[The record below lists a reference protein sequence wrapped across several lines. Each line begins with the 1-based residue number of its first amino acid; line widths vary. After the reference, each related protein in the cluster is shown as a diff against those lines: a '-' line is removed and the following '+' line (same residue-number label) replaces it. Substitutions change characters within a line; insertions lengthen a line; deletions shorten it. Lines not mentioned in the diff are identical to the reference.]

1 MNRRHVDGIRD
12 VRSRALAGHH
22 LLVVA
27 AGYSGHRGRQAA
39 AVLVDVFSVGIRY
52 GQRALA
58 IGIHKHIIGPFP
70 DLNLNGRI
78 PFIRRI
84 GLVRQLNVKHHALTA
99 FLHIVSRDLNR
110 RRIAVITHHHVYRR
124 VISHKMLK
132 VARTLGLRHI
142 RNLVAYGLIPLHV
155 GFVFAGRHRL
165 RASAA
170 RSAGNGDRLSI
181 LQRNSN
187 IPALVY
193 SPVTVLIYQ
202 RSRVGDRAAFRHIF
216 GRNTQLDR
224 RRFLHTHMDRSG
236 AGHVAVRV
244 LARERERIVSGFD
257 LLRFSRLD
265 DIAVRTV
272 FSTGHR
278 QFTEHRA
285 HRCRVAVFG
294 KLDLNGR
301 SVIDLNRQ
309 RFVACFPVRT
319 VIQFKAAADV
329 YVRRYGFVAFIAVF
343 EPDVADHRPVVMHR
357 HRQQSGRR
365 IAGSIRHHNVDVV
378 RKRVIFADALTRV
391 SLLSGQSITV
401 LNIPLTGLVI
411 LRGSRHR
418 HSDAVHRQCC
428 VVGKPLRCEIFAVD
442 QAHGNVW
449 CVRP

>member
-1 MNRRHVDGIRD
+1 
-12 VRSRALAGHH
+12 
-22 LLVVA
+22 
-27 AGYSGHRGRQAA
+27 
-39 AVLVDVFSVGIRY
+39 
-52 GQRALA
+52 
-58 IGIHKHIIGPFP
+58 
-70 DLNLNGRI
+70 
-78 PFIRRI
+78 
-84 GLVRQLNVKHHALTA
+84 
-99 FLHIVSRDLNR
+99 
-110 RRIAVITHHHVYRR
+110 
-124 VISHKMLK
+124 MLK

-142 RNLVAYGLIPLHV
+142 RNLVAYGLITLHI
-155 GFVFAGRHRL
+155 GFVFAGRHGL

-170 RSAGNGDRLSI
+170 RSAGNGDRLSM

-193 SPVTVLIYQ
+193 SLVTVLIYQ

-224 RRFLHTHMDRSG
+224 RRFLHPHMDRSG
-236 AGHVAVRV
+236 AGRVAVRV

-301 SVIDLNRQ
+301 SIIDLNRQ

-343 EPDVADHRPVVMHR
+343 EPDVADHRTVVMHR
-357 HRQQSGRR
+357 HHQRAGSH
-365 IAGSIRHHNVDVV
+365 IAGGIRHRNIDAV
-378 RKRVIFADALTRV
+378 RKSVICADGTSTPPILV
-391 SLLSGQSITV
+391 SLLPGQLICVFNLPRTA
-401 LNIPLTGLVI
+401 GLS
-411 LRGSRHR
+411 LRGALYLYL
-418 HSDAVHRQCC
+418 DAVHCQCC
-428 VVGKPLRCEIFAVD
+428 VGGKPFRVELFAVD
-442 QAHGNVW
+442 QAQGNG
-449 CVRP
+449 